1 MQVVVPALGILPVAL
16 CYVQVPSSR
25 SMGSGPVC
33 LGQRAWVAELCLC
46 LREFVRA
53 DGQTWDLG
61 RGEWGINQ
69 FLNLCLKWRLIKLS

>member
-1 MQVVVPALGILPVAL
+1 VQVVVPALGILPVAL

-61 RGEWGINQ
+61 RGGVGNKSVFEFVFKMEVN
-69 FLNLCLKWRLIKLS
+69 